1 MLLLEMYV
9 FLQNS
14 TFEEKSL
21 TEKCTKWMSE
31 ANMTSLATKRIAG
44 VVAYEPT
51 FLEALSP
58 ALENIAR
65 YRIKVAVNAGGSDT
79 RGLWEAVR

>member
-1 MLLLEMYV
+1 
-9 FLQNS
+9 
-14 TFEEKSL
+14 
-21 TEKCTKWMSE
+21 MSE
-31 ANMTSLATKRIAG
+31 ANMTSLATKTVAG

-65 YRIKVAVNAGGSDT
+65 YGIKVAVNAGGNDT